1 MLTSTSVF
9 LHDLQAV
16 LPPVDSK
23 IGEFHMI
30 SWQKLHVASLAI
42 VSKIAFTLAIF
53 FSKFFFTN
61 AIVRDI
67 SEINKKKRFS
77 KYS

>member
-1 MLTSTSVF
+1 MLTSTNVF

-16 LPPVDSK
+16 MPPVDSK

-53 FSKFFFTN
+53 FQNS
-61 AIVRDI
+61 I
-67 SEINKKKRFS
+67 SQTQLSGLWKRYFLL
-77 KYS
+77 K